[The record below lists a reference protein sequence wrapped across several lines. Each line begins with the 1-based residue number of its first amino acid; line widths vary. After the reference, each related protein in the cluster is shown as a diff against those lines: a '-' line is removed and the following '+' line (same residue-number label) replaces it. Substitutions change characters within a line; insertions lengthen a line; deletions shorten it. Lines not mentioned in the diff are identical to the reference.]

1 MRHRLFHVS
10 GQFSIGRE
18 SSTRRTAGK
27 VFHCAEKD
35 KHAKPQVRAA
45 DFEITGFF
53 AAFRLR
59 NGLMFQLI
67 NGTIECGEC
76 RNEILHG
83 EEFDCEYCSASLCGN
98 CIAQHESECITWLQI
113 KSPHFH

>member
-45 DFEITGFF
+45 DFEINEFF
-53 AAFRLR
+53 RRILAAQRVYVSAHQR
-59 NGLMFQLI
+59 NHRM
-67 NGTIECGEC
+67 
-76 RNEILHG
+76 R
-83 EEFDCEYCSASLCGN
+83 
-98 CIAQHESECITWLQI
+98 
-113 KSPHFH
+113 